1 MTFDMTLIA
10 YAAVI
15 LAALVIGV
23 LVQMYLSP
31 KTPYEWAITG
41 VGAAL
46 GAWFA
51 SELTWTQWFSSAN
64 LGPTWEGLLVIPA
77 VIGGLVLGAVFEA
90 VARAIEPA
98 PTAI

>member
-15 LAALVIGV
+15 IVALVIGV
-23 LVQMYLSP
+23 LVQMYLNP

-41 VGAAL
+41 VGVAL

-51 SELTWTQWFSSAN
+51 SELTWTQWFGSAN

-77 VIGGLVLGAVFEA
+77 VIGGLVLGAIFEV
-90 VARAIEPA
+90 VARAIGLAPA
-98 PTAI
+98 AV